1 MRDSLN
7 GVQFLNMKN
16 DALVGARADEETAE
30 LEGLPQRQPTGLF
43 GQSTKSHRLDA
54 QFDLPG
60 ASCFSDFGLVI
71 ENKVNSG
78 KTGWRVAQRAGLHN
92 TRRQINMVHSN
103 FSSCKQQTRTKGEAP

>member
-1 MRDSLN
+1 
-7 GVQFLNMKN
+7 MKN
-16 DALVGARADEETAE
+16 DALVGARTDEETAE

-43 GQSTKSHRLDA
+43 GQSTKSYCLDA

-60 ASCFSDFGLVI
+60 GSCFGDFRLVI

-78 KTGWRVAQRAGLHN
+78 KTGWRVTQRACLHN

-103 FSSCKQQTRTKGEAP
+103 FS